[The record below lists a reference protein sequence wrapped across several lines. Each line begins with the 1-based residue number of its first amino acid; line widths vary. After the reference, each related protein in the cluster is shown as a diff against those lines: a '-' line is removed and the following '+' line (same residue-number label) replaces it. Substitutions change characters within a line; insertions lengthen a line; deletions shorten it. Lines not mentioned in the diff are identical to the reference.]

1 MAANVAVAVS
11 CRLGVKLKLAR
22 LRGDFV
28 IVRAAIGHTLSRA
41 HIRNSY
47 RRYRR
52 KSEGRGISDKPIKV
66 AVIGGGCASMTAVW
80 ELSRPQHDG
89 RYDITVYQ
97 EGWRLGGKG
106 ASGRGAHGRIEEH
119 GLHVW
124 LGFYDNAF
132 RMMREC
138 YAELADAGDTRFG
151 DWREAWTT
159 ENDIALFSAAEDG
172 GWQRWDTHMPSRPGL
187 PGDPQPEG
195 ESFSLPYYVARAFD
209 LFRTLVLDTSVNG
222 QGLGPAGPDGDPI
235 DGAADP
241 VEGLAYLARLTGFAT
256 AAALAEGLGL
266 LSVLIR
272 TVPESLGG
280 GVLASVESLCARLR
294 RWFEDHWL
302 ADDRHRFLWEIT
314 DLTLASIVG
323 MFRHNL
329 LYDSRGLDAIEDYE
343 CRDWLMLNGASERSV
358 QSPYIR
364 GLYDLSMGYENG
376 DAEKPR
382 LSAGQGLRGTM
393 RTFFGYRGAFMW
405 RMRAGMGD
413 VVFAPL
419 YEALRRRGVRFEFF
433 HRLTDIGL
441 PPGGA
446 IEAGQT
452 SHVTTL
458 TFDVQA
464 QINRNAGYCP
474 LVDVAGRPCWPAQP
488 DLAQLHDGAR
498 HAAEDWNFE
507 SHWDRRRV
515 AQKTLNVGR
524 DFDLVVLGVGI
535 GALPYVC
542 PEILARDA
550 RWRKMTE
557 EVKTVASQAFQVW
570 LNEDLP
576 SLGWQGP
583 AYITG
588 AFAKPFDTWC
598 DMAHVIPE
606 EAWPERPRTS
616 VYFCAALADP
626 PVAPDDSDL
635 DYPARRA
642 DEVRRSAAMF
652 LQGPVREI
660 WPWAFD
666 DDGEFRW
673 EILVDPA
680 ADPAQPAGPERFL
693 SQYWRANVNP
703 SDRYVL
709 HPPGSFRYRISP
721 LDRTY
726 DNLTIA
732 GDWTDSGF
740 HSGCVEG
747 AVMSGLL
754 AAHALCGS
762 PLLEDITAYDH
773 P

>member
-1 MAANVAVAVS
+1 M
-11 CRLGVKLKLAR
+11 
-22 LRGDFV
+22 
-28 IVRAAIGHTLSRA
+28 
-41 HIRNSY
+41 
-47 RRYRR
+47 
-52 KSEGRGISDKPIKV
+52 
-66 AVIGGGCASMTAVW
+66 IGGGCASMAAVW
-80 ELSRPQHDG
+80 ELSRPEHGG

-106 ASGRGAHGRIEEH
+106 ASGRGANGRIEEH
-119 GLHVW
+119 GLHIW

-132 RMMREC
+132 RLMREC
-138 YAELADAGDTRFG
+138 YAELAAAGDFRFG
-151 DWREAWTT
+151 DWRDAWSA
-159 ENDIALFSAAEDG
+159 ENDVALFSAAEDG

-187 PGDPQPEG
+187 PGDPLPEG

-222 QGLGPAGPDGDPI
+222 HGLGPVAPNDGTTAGKTD
-235 DGAADP
+235 AAS
-241 VEGLAYLARLTGFAT
+241 GLAYLARLGGFAT

-266 LSVLIR
+266 VSVLIR
-272 TVPESLGG
+272 TAPESLGG
-280 GVLASVESLCARLR
+280 LLASVESLCARLR
-294 RWFEDHWL
+294 LWFEENWL
-302 ADDRHRFLWEIT
+302 ADDRHRFLWEIA
-314 DLTLASIVG
+314 DLTMASIIG

-329 LYDSRGLDAIEDYE
+329 LYDPRGLDAIEDYE

-376 DAEKPR
+376 DDQKPR

-419 YEALRRRGVRFEFF
+419 YEALKRRGVRFEFF
-433 HRLTDIGL
+433 HRLTNIGL

-446 IEAGQT
+446 IGPGAP
-452 SHVTTL
+452 SHVTSL

-464 QINRNAGYCP
+464 QSKAGYDP
-474 LVDVAGRPCWPAQP
+474 LVDVAGRPCWPSQP
-488 DLAQLHDGAR
+488 DLDQLCDGAR
-498 HAAEDWNFE
+498 FRAEGWNFE
-507 SHWDRRRV
+507 SHWDRRHSAELR
-515 AQKTLNVGR
+515 LELGH

-535 GALPYVC
+535 GALPHVA

-550 RWRKMTE
+550 RWQRMTE
-557 EVKTVASQAFQVW
+557 EVKTVASQAFQLW

-576 SLGWQGP
+576 SLGWAGP

-598 DMAHVIPE
+598 DMAHVVPE
-606 EAWPERPRTS
+606 EAWPVRPRTS

-626 PVAPDDSDL
+626 AEAPLDSDG

-642 DEVRRSAAMF
+642 AEVGRSAAAF
-652 LQGPVREI
+652 LEGPVREI

-666 DDGEFRW
+666 DDGAFRW
-673 EILVDPA
+673 ELLVDPD
-680 ADPAQPAGPERFL
+680 ADPGVAPGPERFA

-709 HPPGSFRYRISP
+709 HPPGSFRHRISP
-721 LDRTY
+721 LDMTY